1 MVKDNNKGQQD
12 EVDKMNTVLFNTEH
26 WIEKNQK
33 AIIAIIIIAIVVVV
47 GFLAVRQF
55 YFIPR
60 EAKAQAEMFK
70 GEMYLERDSFNLA
83 LNGNG
88 ADYIGF
94 KAIADEYSFTKAG
107 NLAKVYTGI
116 CYYNLGDNEE
126 ALKYF
131 EEYSGD
137 DAILAPNILAM
148 MGNCYANLGKYDEAM
163 DSFISAADKSEND
176 LTTPIFIKKAAVV
189 AEKKGDYAKAVE
201 LYQQIKDKYEN
212 SYIGRDIDKYIERAK
227 LNVVNK

>member
-1 MVKDNNKGQQD
+1 
-12 EVDKMNTVLFNTEH
+12 
-26 WIEKNQK
+26 
-33 AIIAIIIIAIVVVV
+33 
-47 GFLAVRQF
+47 
-55 YFIPR
+55 PR

-227 LNVVNK
+227 LNVGNK

>member
-227 LNVVNK
+227 LNVGNK